1 MQFAKLPLET
11 LNKILQV
18 LASMPYSQVHE
29 LISEVQS
36 KVEIDD
42 GSEEESKVPRAV
54 SK

>member
-1 MQFAKLPLET
+1 MQTVTLPLET
-11 LNKILQV
+11 LNKVLQA

-29 LISEVQS
+29 LIAEVQS

-42 GSEEESKVPRAV
+42 RSEEESKVPRAV